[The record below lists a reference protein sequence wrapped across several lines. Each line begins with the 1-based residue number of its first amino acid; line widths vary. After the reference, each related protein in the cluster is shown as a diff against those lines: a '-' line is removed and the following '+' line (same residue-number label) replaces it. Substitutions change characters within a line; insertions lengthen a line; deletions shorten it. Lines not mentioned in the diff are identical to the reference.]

1 MKKAWKSL
9 GLAITI
15 FALIIISSE
24 VYRESMDDYTSIWV
38 AIFLT
43 INWLFIAYYL
53 IVQMIKSFEND

>member
-1 MKKAWKSL
+1 MKKVWKSL

>member
-1 MKKAWKSL
+1 MKKVWKSL

-53 IVQMIKSFEND
+53 ILQILKSFEND